1 MTKIKVIL
9 NPNAGRGYGARLSPR
24 IAECLVERKIDF
36 DLVHTRG
43 PGHAIELAQQASSDG
58 YDTIIAVGGDGTSH
72 EVVNGLMAEAN
83 GATVGTLGWVP
94 AGSGN
99 DFAATT
105 GTPADLDAA
114 CDLIAQGA
122 TRVVDVGHITIDG
135 TIKRY
140 FDNTVG
146 IGFDGLACMETYKHH
161 KLRGMALYLPVVLK
175 TIFLTLRPVRAA
187 ITLDDRVLEPSRL
200 MMGVVAN
207 GPREGGSFLVAPNA
221 LCNDGLLDI
230 ILVEQMSRLRMLSM
244 VPRFMK
250 GSHLSDRLIS
260 ETRAKHMVIRSEDP
274 LYVHVDGEVFTEEAH
289 EIELET
295 FPGALRVISPLG
307 NGSC

>member
-1 MTKIKVIL
+1 MSKIKVIV
-9 NPNAGRGYGARLSPR
+9 NPNAGRGYGAQLSPR
-24 IAECLVERKIDF
+24 IAECLVERKVDF

-43 PGHAIELAQQASSDG
+43 PGHAIELAQQATEDG

-83 GATVGTLGWVP
+83 GAPVGTLGWVP

-99 DFAATT
+99 DFAAMN
-105 GTPADLDAA
+105 GTPTDLDAA
-114 CDLIAQGA
+114 CDLVAQGS

-146 IGFDGLACMETYKHH
+146 IGFDGLVCMETYKHRN
-161 KLRGMALYLPVVLK
+161 LRGMALYLPVVLK
-175 TIFLTLRPVRAA
+175 TIFLTLRPVRAT
-187 ITLDDRVLEPSRL
+187 ITLDGRTLEPSNL
-200 MMGVVAN
+200 MMVVVAN

-221 LCNDGLLDI
+221 LCNDGLFDV

-250 GSHLSDRLIS
+250 GSHLSDRHIS
-260 ETRAKHMVIRSEDP
+260 ETRASHMIIRSEDP
-274 LYVHVDGEVFTEEAH
+274 LYVHVDGEVFTDEAH
-289 EIELET
+289 EIELVT
-295 FPGALRVISPLG
+295 FPAALRVISPLG